1 MNEDDFENEEKR
13 EYSVSEDY
21 NQSLSRPNLNL
32 NSTLGINM
40 QNLDSTSSTLGRPRF
55 RDRIL
60 KEELEETKKK
70 EDIPEVSE
78 IYGASS
84 YYKEENSEDENKT
97 NKLGEVQT
105 NKVAPEYIVAAITT
119 VLIIVFMVL
128 SFFLYNMFTG

>member
-1 MNEDDFENEEKR
+1 MNEDDLENEEKR

-21 NQSLSRPNLNL
+21 NKSLSRPNLNL

-40 QNLDSTSSTLGRPRF
+40 QNLDSTDLGRPRF

-60 KEELEETKKK
+60 KDEPEDTKKK

-78 IYGASS
+78 IYGDNSS
-84 YYKEENSEDENKT
+84 YKEENDEIENKP
-97 NKLGEVQT
+97 NKLGEVKT
-105 NKVAPEYIVAAITT
+105 NKVAPEYIVATITT
-119 VLIIVFMVL
+119 VLIIIFMVL